1 MPRRHGSCP
10 LPDEARW
17 RPGPRR
23 SCDHPK
29 ARLVERSRVG
39 FDGALGP
46 ERLLLEHASAVG
58 VEANHALPAPGVQP
72 HRAHGGWLNQLDDGA
87 HSALRLLRFSLRS
100 SISRDTRRAR
110 LFLLSTN
117 VSIDLV
123 IARRAKE
130 ARKKSWRAN

>member
-39 FDGALGP
+39 LDGALGP
-46 ERLLLEHASAVG
+46 ERLLLENASAVG

-72 HRAHGGWLNQLDDGA
+72 HRAHGGWLNQLD
-87 HSALRLLRFSLRS
+87 LRDCHRPSYSKASKRS
-100 SISRDTRRAR
+100 KK
-110 LFLLSTN
+110 
-117 VSIDLV
+117 
-123 IARRAKE
+123 KE
-130 ARKKSWRAN
+130 QAY